1 MAKGKKQ
8 SKRPSPQDPLV
19 SMRDEMTTVA
29 VDRDQLN
36 TFLRLLRVAGQMQQA
51 CDTYLRAFGL
61 STGRLA
67 LLLVLIETPQEP
79 QSPSYLAM
87 RLAVTRATIT
97 GLTNSLEKL
106 GLVHRRPDPHDGRK
120 AVVGISLKARQL
132 IQQVL
137 PGYYDCIARMMQKV
151 EKKRLTRLDKTLSLI
166 EGNTISNS

>member
-1 MAKGKKQ
+1 
-8 SKRPSPQDPLV
+8 
-19 SMRDEMTTVA
+19 MRDEMTTVA

-36 TFLRLLRVAGQMQQA
+36 TFLRLMRVAGQMQQA

-79 QSPSYLAM
+79 QCPSYLAM
-87 RLAVTRATIT
+87 RLGVTRATIT

-132 IQQVL
+132 IIQQVL
-137 PGYYDCIARMMQKV
+137 PSYYDCIAQMMQKV

-166 EGNTISNS
+166 EGNTTSNS